1 MKKLFLILVALMTL
15 TAGMATAQ
23 MVEGQSAASYA
34 AEKKAL
40 MMAKESVPGST
51 QTLGGV
57 ATDGALRIQ
66 ILDNSRMAVAR
77 HRNGSWQEQWFSD
90 DSKSIRLY
98 AGGTAYAASG
108 AYFSTSVTTLL
119 TKSNTVLNSTDAELV
134 LESAGKFRIKQKTYY
149 PAGAAYLQLTW
160 EITNISG
167 GTVND
172 LRFFSGG
179 DTYLSGGDNGAGFWE
194 AGANTI
200 GVRKGS
206 PQQQNLLMQGN
217 TIPYNHQSNR
227 YNSVRDAV
235 NANSLTGVVDPNE
248 GTDNGMALEW
258 RTATLAPGATWTI
271 SATEKFVDKT
281 VTNLTISAPMA
292 GQVAPGG
299 SVDLTFAVQNRTGSS
314 TSVNLA
320 SAIDLS
326 GWTATVQSP
335 ASSFTLAG
343 SASQNVIVRVSNPSG
358 TALGTVAKVTLSATD
373 GSGTATDF
381 SNVEVAQVPTIDSHP
396 SNANVGLGDPASFSI
411 SASNA
416 STYQWQVFTTV
427 WQNVSNAGVY
437 SGATTT
443 TLSISG
449 AQSGMDGYQYRC
461 VATNDYGAA
470 TSNTAIL
477 SVETSSPPT
486 VTTQAVTSITPTT
499 ATGNGNITVLGVP
512 NPTAHGVVWNTGGT
526 PTTADS
532 KTNGGAASSTGAFTA
547 SLSSLS
553 PNTTYYI
560 RAYATNT
567 AGTSYGNQ
575 VSFTTS
581 PMPATVTTQAVT
593 SITPTTATGNG
604 NITVLGVP
612 NPTAHGVVWN
622 TGGTPTT
629 ADSKTNGGAA
639 SATGAFTGSLAGLS
653 PNTTYYVR
661 AYATNTAG
669 TVYGS
674 QVSFTTLPVAAT
686 VTTQAVTSITPTTAT
701 GNGNITVLGVPNP
714 TAHGVVW
721 NTGGTPT
728 TADSKTN
735 GGAASATGAFTGNL
749 AGLSP
754 NTTYYVR
761 AYATNTA
768 GTVYGS
774 QVSFTTLPVA
784 ATVTTQA
791 VTSITPTTATGNGN
805 ITSLGVPNPT
815 AHGVVWNTGGMPT
828 TADSKTNGGAAS
840 ATGAFTG
847 SITGLSSNVTY
858 YVRAYAS
865 NTAGTIYGSQV
876 SFTSATAMPTA
887 ITNAASGI
895 GETTAT
901 LNGTVN
907 AKNANT
913 TLSFEYGLTD
923 SYGSTATSTPGSAS
937 GTSNTALSAALTG
950 LTPNQTYHFR
960 VKAVNDGGTT
970 YGVDMTFT
978 TSAAAPTAITD
989 AASGIGETTAT
1000 LNGTVNAKNANTT
1013 LSFEYGLTDSYGS
1026 TVTST
1031 PGSASGTS
1039 NTALSA
1045 ALTGLTPNQ
1054 TYHFRVKAVNDGG
1067 TTYGVDMTF
1076 TTSAAA
1082 PTAITDAASGIGE
1095 TTATLNGTVNAKNAN
1110 TTLSFEYGLTDSYG
1124 STATSTPGS
1133 ASGTSNTSLSAAL
1146 TGLTPNQIYHYRV
1159 KSVNDGGTTYGGD
1172 MTFTTTMAPPV
1183 AATSA
1188 ATSVGQSS
1196 ATLNGSMNAR
1206 NTSTS
1211 ITFEYGTDVS
1221 YGASINATPAT
1232 VEGTETA
1239 VVNAALTVL
1248 APNTLYHY
1256 RIVGTS
1262 GGGTTRGADMT
1273 FTTLMT
1279 VPVVTTTPATDVAQH
1294 SATLNGSLSE
1304 LGAPAATAHGFVWGT
1319 AETPALTDQ
1328 RVDLGTPSATGDFF
1342 AALTALDQG
1351 TIYYARSYA
1360 INAADTVYGEVV
1372 SFTTTHP
1379 ELVLKSEGA
1388 VIANG
1393 DTLAFGDCPQHR
1405 YIDKTLTFYNTGN
1418 MALSLTVPVAI
1429 TGEGAA
1435 PYTFL
1440 TQSASEI
1447 AAGDSSVFVLR
1458 FFPRSLGEKPA
1469 TCTVVNSD
1477 ADDTP
1482 MVWHLSGTGNPNRPD
1497 VFNVDQDTLQYAEG
1511 DGAVVVSSQTSTYDL
1526 DETPLHKA
1534 RVRICQGY
1542 RPAEDLLAGSSPALA
1557 VNYDAISGAL
1567 TFTGEADFE
1576 TYNAALRSVTYN
1588 NLNTVNPDSVIRVL
1602 EYTVWDERTYGDHA
1616 YRTIRV
1622 EGVND
1627 VPVLSAME
1635 SDTLIFG
1642 DDDES
1647 LQLTATVTVLDE
1659 DSAELDSATVRF
1671 SSGYVR
1677 GEDVLAYTGSV
1688 LSASFNSEKGV
1699 LALKG
1704 AASVASYQAAL
1715 RQVVYR
1721 NRVENDISLHVRRIA
1736 VTVND
1741 GTAESN
1747 TVSRAL
1753 RMAKAEE
1760 ISGPYLRYCFP
1771 PDSGRAVPKNTLI
1784 QFRVMEDRAGVDFS
1798 SLAVR
1803 VNGNS
1808 IVSGGVDLTS
1818 GNVSFL
1824 NHEPDTPHY
1833 TMIFENDTLYHPG
1846 DTVYVN
1852 VQCQDLKTPPQP
1864 LFRNYCFFIG
1874 QDEAEYSIPEPIGP
1888 EGGEFIDEVTD
1899 VQMAI
1904 PQEAL
1909 RDTFDICIA
1918 TVTETPALPDT
1929 VEGLKLS
1936 WHFSPAGLQFTDS
1949 IDVSIPYTQEMLDS
1963 AGVTDPMDLELYY
1976 FSTSEGEWQLLTIVD
1991 EEEGRVHVRVN
2002 EFCYLSVR
2010 MDPSC
2015 TAVADQS
2022 GQIPMN
2028 FAMHPAYPNPFN
2040 PETHVAFDLPRAGQ
2054 VNLEVYDVRGR
2065 RVRQLIDE
2073 DLAAGRYAETW
2084 DGLDEQGIT
2093 VASGLY
2099 FIRFVCDD
2107 YVKTRKVILLK

>member
-604 NITVLGVP
+604 
-612 NPTAHGVVWN
+612 
-622 TGGTPTT
+622 
-629 ADSKTNGGAA
+629 S
-639 SATGAFTGSLAGLS
+639 
-653 PNTTYYVR
+653 
-661 AYATNTAG
+661 
-669 TVYGS
+669 
-674 QVSFTTLPVAAT
+674 
-686 VTTQAVTSITPTTAT
+686 
-701 GNGNITVLGVPNP
+701 ITVLGVPNP

-1026 TVTST
+1026 T
-1031 PGSASGTS
+1031 
-1039 NTALSA
+1039 
-1045 ALTGLTPNQ
+1045 
-1054 TYHFRVKAVNDGG
+1054 
-1067 TTYGVDMTF
+1067 
-1076 TTSAAA
+1076 
-1082 PTAITDAASGIGE
+1082 
-1095 TTATLNGTVNAKNAN
+1095 
-1110 TTLSFEYGLTDSYG
+1110 
-1124 STATSTPGS
+1124 ATSTPGS

-1304 LGAPAATAHGFVWGT
+1304 LGAPAATAHGFAWGT